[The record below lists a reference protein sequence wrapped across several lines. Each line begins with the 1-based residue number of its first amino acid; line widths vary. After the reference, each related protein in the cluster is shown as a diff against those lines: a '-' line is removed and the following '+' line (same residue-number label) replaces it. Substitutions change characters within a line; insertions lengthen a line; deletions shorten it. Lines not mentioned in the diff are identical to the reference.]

1 MLYTLY
7 IVGKNGLGLGGEHT
21 STDEM
26 GAVRKLPSSD
36 AVQHFIQYFIQ
47 P

>member
-21 STDEM
+21 PMDEI
-26 GAVRKLPSSD
+26 GALRKVSSSD
-36 AVQHFIQYFIQ
+36 AVQHFIQ